1 MEWIK
6 LAIPAGKPVFSVVVV
21 ISDRRVIDRQLQRT
35 LTQVIETNGM
45 LVNLTADRVS
55 LLTRPY
61 ADSRPA
67 TPLK

>member
-21 ISDRRVIDRQLQRT
+21 IFDRRVIDRQLQRT

-45 LVNLTADRVS
+45 LVNLAAERVS
-55 LLTRPY
+55 LLTRPHH
-61 ADSRPA
+61 DSRPA
-67 TPLK
+67 TPLE